1 MPKSKNNKVNKK
13 QSSIRQVIRQLM
25 KNKAAVIGLVV
36 FLLEILVAILA
47 PVISPYDPAKI
58 NILEKLSGPS
68 SAHLMG
74 TDDLGRDI
82 FSRIVWGARYSLGM
96 GVTATLLGTLLGMI
110 VGAIAGFFGGKV
122 DDIIMRCLD
131 VIQAIPGILLVIVV
145 AAALGTGF
153 INTVLALSIAGIAGA
168 ARLLRASMLG
178 VRQLEYIEAAQT
190 INCSK
195 LRIILNHLLPN
206 SISPMIV
213 SMTMGIAT
221 MVVAGAA
228 LSFIGLGVQPPTPE
242 WGSIISSGR
251 TFMREH
257 AYYVIA
263 PGIAIMIT
271 VLSLNMFG
279 DGLRDALDPKLKN

>member
-1 MPKSKNNKVNKK
+1 MPKSKDSTVNKK
-13 QSSIRQVIRQLM
+13 QSSIRQVMRQLM
-25 KNKAAVIGLVV
+25 KNKAAVIGLIV

-47 PVISPYDPAKI
+47 PVIAPYDPVKI
-58 NILEKLSGPS
+58 NILEKLMGPS

-82 FSRIVWGARYSLGM
+82 FSRIVWGTRYSLGM

-110 VGAIAGFFGGKV
+110 VGAIAGFFGGKI